1 MNFTFFQ
8 VVGVLSMLNPTS
20 LPLRKLCAKCHALE
34 IIASTTN
41 DDVNY
46 NVCHKKTTIKKVGIY
61 ALQF

>member
-1 MNFTFFQ
+1 
-8 VVGVLSMLNPTS
+8 MLNPTS
-20 LPLRKLCAKCHALE
+20 LPLQKLCAKCHALE

-61 ALQF
+61 ALQL